1 MKPTS
6 TVLAQLLE
14 SLAKVEYRLAE
25 GAVLEKRP
33 SITIDMTKVS
43 TVSKE
48 RWESLGKA
56 ARDPTIKLHGQ
67 AIISVD

>member
-1 MKPTS
+1 MRPTS
-6 TVLAQLLE
+6 TVRAQLLE
-14 SLAKVEYRLAE
+14 SLAKVEHRLAE

-33 SITIDMTKVS
+33 SITIDMTKVA

-56 ARDPTIKLHGQ
+56 ARDPTVKLHG
-67 AIISVD
+67 